1 MQKREAKKGARE
13 RQRGRGKEMVYKW
26 NVNDVW
32 KYSQTNIG
40 IMVYSYASV
49 ADKKE
54 KSGEQEANVNSNN
67 EYNTRAREEA
77 GETERED
84 KEMPLMKMVY
94 RDKKEK
100 FIYIYTHTVWLWSVW
115 CVACLFVY
123 RHIVDGLKSVSRCAC
138 EYDMNWKSTHK
149 QTNKPRHT
157 YAHAIRL
164 PITKLIEVHTGLQ

>member
-1 MQKREAKKGARE
+1 
-13 RQRGRGKEMVYKW
+13 
-26 NVNDVW
+26 
-32 KYSQTNIG
+32 
-40 IMVYSYASV
+40 MVYSYASV

-100 FIYIYTHTVWLWSVW
+100 FIYIYTHTV
-115 CVACLFVY
+115 
-123 RHIVDGLKSVSRCAC
+123 
-138 EYDMNWKSTHK
+138 
-149 QTNKPRHT
+149 
-157 YAHAIRL
+157 
-164 PITKLIEVHTGLQ
+164 